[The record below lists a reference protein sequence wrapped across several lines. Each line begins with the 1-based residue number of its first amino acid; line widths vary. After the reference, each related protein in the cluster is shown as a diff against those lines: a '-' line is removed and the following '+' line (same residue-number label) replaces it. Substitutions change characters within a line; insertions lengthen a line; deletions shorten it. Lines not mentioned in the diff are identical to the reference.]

1 MAFFK
6 GLEQKILKFIWK
18 HKNPPKGK
26 AILRKKNG
34 GVRLPNIRLYYK
46 ATSHQNSMILAQ

>member
-1 MAFFK
+1 MVFFK
-6 GLEQKILKFIWK
+6 ELEQKILKFIWT

-34 GVRLPNIRLYYK
+34 GVRM
-46 ATSHQNSMILAQ
+46 TSDYTTKIPVTKTV